1 MLPLFLDIS
10 DRLAV
15 VVGGGAVG
23 QRKTRAILQAGGKVR
38 LVALEPIALIG
49 ERLEWRTE
57 PYEAHH
63 LDGAYLVFAA
73 ATPEVNHCVVADAK
87 ARGLWVNCAH
97 EPAAGNCF
105 LPSSIHRGEFTLA
118 VGTLGAAPALARRV
132 RERLEAEFDD
142 AFGTWVRLLAEIRSV
157 ALAEIAEPERR
168 RVFFEHI
175 ADWAWLERLRRDGE
189 EAVRNALRHE
199 LRRAAA
205 GLLE

>member
-63 LDGAYLVFAA
+63 LDGASLVFAA
-73 ATPEVNHCVVADAK
+73 ATPEVNHRVVTDAK

-105 LPSSIHRGEFTLA
+105 LPSSIHRGDFTLA

-132 RERLEAEFDD
+132 RERLETEFDE
-142 AFGTWVRLLAEIRSV
+142 AFGTWVRLLAEVRPA
-157 ALAEIAEPERR
+157 ALAEIADQERR
-168 RVFFEHI
+168 REFFEHVT
-175 ADWAWLERLRRDGE
+175 DWAWLERLRRDGE
-189 EAVRNALRHE
+189 EPVRNALLDE
-199 LRRAAA
+199 LRHAAA